1 MSESVEQTT
10 KLLGVEVSNTKL
22 HAVCLDKQTGT
33 GDYDSKELDREA
45 EVLPQLIEFIKEQQ
59 AKFGNLIKVGI
70 AVSGLIDR
78 KTNRVVLSM
87 RNPAHTEIDLA
98 GEVKKATGLD
108 VLLENDANASA
119 YGEFMLGAGK
129 GSHDIFYATLGEGVG
144 GAIIFDGKLWRGN
157 AGFAGEFGHTVID
170 SEGTKIEDVASEVGI
185 IRRVKNR
192 LQQDY
197 TSSLGSFENL
207 SVSDLVNEAN
217 NGDDFAAMM
226 LERTGNFVGIGIAN
240 VINLLNIE
248 KIVIGG
254 GIMQAE
260 GLILNPII
268 ESAKKL
274 SFEPCFS
281 ATQIVS
287 DKLGDKAA
295 SIGAA
300 LLSEVAV

>member
-1 MSESVEQTT
+1 MSESVEQTN
-10 KLLGVEVSNTKL
+10 KLLGVEVSSTKL
-22 HAVCLDKQTGT
+22 HAVCLDKQTNT
-33 GDYDSKELDREA
+33 GDYDSKELDRNT

-59 AKFGNLIKVGI
+59 AKFGKLSKVGI

-87 RNPAHTEIDLA
+87 RNPEHVEIDLA

-108 VLLENDANASA
+108 VVLENDANSAA

-129 GSHDIFYATLGEGVG
+129 GSRDMFYVTLGKGVG

-157 AGFAGEFGHTVID
+157 SGFAGEFGHFAID
-170 SEGTKIEDVASEVGI
+170 SEGTKLEDVASEAGI
-185 IRRVKNR
+185 VERVKKR
-192 LQQDY
+192 LLQDH
-197 TSSLGSFENL
+197 TSSLGSFEEFGA
-207 SVSDLVNEAN
+207 SDIVNEAN
-217 NGDDFAAMM
+217 SGDDFAAMM
-226 LERTGNFVGIGIAN
+226 LERTGKFVGIGIAS

-254 GIMQAE
+254 EVMQAE

-268 ESAKKL
+268 ESAKNL

-281 ATQIVS
+281 ETKIVS
-287 DKLGDKAA
+287 DELGDKAA

-300 LLSEVAV
+300 LLSES

>member
-1 MSESVEQTT
+1 MSESVEQTN
-10 KLLGVEVSNTKL
+10 KLLGVEVSSTKL
-22 HAVCLDKQTGT
+22 HAVCLDKQTNT
-33 GDYDSKELDREA
+33 GDYDSQELNREA

-59 AKFGNLIKVGI
+59 TKFGNLSKVGI

-78 KTNRVVLSM
+78 KTNRVALSM
-87 RNPAHTEIDLA
+87 RNPEHAEIDLA
-98 GEVKKATGLD
+98 AEVKNATGLD
-108 VLLENDANASA
+108 VVLENDANSAA

-129 GSHDIFYATLGEGVG
+129 GSRDIFYATLGEGVG

-157 AGFAGEFGHTVID
+157 TGFAGEFGHIVID
-170 SEGTKIEDVASEVGI
+170 AEGTKLEEIASEAGI
-185 IRRVKNR
+185 IRRVNNR

-197 TSSLGSFENL
+197 TSSLKNFDKL

-226 LERTGNFVGIGIAN
+226 LERTGNFVGIGIAS

-248 KIVIGG
+248 KIVVGG
-254 GIMQAE
+254 GVMQAE

-274 SFEPCFS
+274 SFEPCFA
-281 ATQIVS
+281 ATEIVT
-287 DKLGDKAA
+287 DELGDKAA

-300 LLSEVAV
+300 LLSDG

>member
-1 MSESVEQTT
+1 MSESVEQTN
-10 KLLGVEVSNTKL
+10 KLLGVEVSSAKL
-22 HAVCLDKQTGT
+22 HAVCLDKQTNT
-33 GDYDSKELDREA
+33 GDYDSQELNREA

-59 AKFGNLIKVGI
+59 TKFGNFSKIGV

-87 RNPAHTEIDLA
+87 RNPEHTEIDLA
-98 GEVKKATGLD
+98 AEVKKATGLE
-108 VLLENDANASA
+108 VVLENDANSAA

-129 GSHDIFYATLGEGVG
+129 GSRDIFYATLGEGVG

-157 AGFAGEFGHTVID
+157 TGFAGEFGHIVID
-170 SEGTKIEDVASEVGI
+170 AEGTKLEDIASEAGI
-185 IRRVKNR
+185 IRRVNNR

-197 TSSLGSFENL
+197 TSSLKNFDKL

-226 LERTGNFVGIGIAN
+226 LERTGNFVGIGIAS

-254 GIMQAE
+254 GVMQAE

-281 ATQIVS
+281 ATEIVT
-287 DKLGDKAA
+287 DELGDKSS
-295 SIGAA
+295 SIGVA
-300 LLSEVAV
+300 LLSDG

>member
-1 MSESVEQTT
+1 MSESVEQTN
-10 KLLGVEVSNTKL
+10 KLLGVEVSSTKM
-22 HAVCLDKQTGT
+22 HAVCLDKLTNS
-33 GDYDSKELDREA
+33 GDYDSKDLDRDV

-59 AKFGNLIKVGI
+59 AKFGN
-70 AVSGLIDR
+70 
-78 KTNRVVLSM
+78 RVVLSM
-87 RNPAHTEIDLA
+87 RNPEHVEIDLA
-98 GEVKKATGLD
+98 GEVKKATGLN
-108 VLLENDANASA
+108 VVLENDANASA

-129 GSHDIFYATLGEGVG
+129 GSHDIFYVTLGEGVG

-157 AGFAGEFGHTVID
+157 SGFAGEFGHTVID
-170 SEGTKIEDVASEVGI
+170 SEGTKIEDVASEAGI

-254 GIMQAE
+254 GVMQAE

-281 ATQIVS
+281 ATEIVS
-287 DKLGDKAA
+287 DELGDKAA

-300 LLSEVAV
+300 LLSEI

>member
-1 MSESVEQTT
+1 MSESVEQTN
-10 KLLGVEVSNTKL
+10 KLLGVEVSSTKL
-22 HAVCLDKQTGT
+22 HAVCLDKQTNT
-33 GDYDSKELDREA
+33 GDYDSQELNREA

-59 AKFGNLIKVGI
+59 TKFGNLSKVGI

-78 KTNRVVLSM
+78 KTNRVALSM
-87 RNPAHTEIDLA
+87 RNPEHAEIDLA
-98 GEVKKATGLD
+98 AEVKNATGLD
-108 VLLENDANASA
+108 VVLENDANSAA

-129 GSHDIFYATLGEGVG
+129 GSRDIFYATLGEGVG

-157 AGFAGEFGHTVID
+157 TGFAGEFGHIVID
-170 SEGTKIEDVASEVGI
+170 AEGTKLEEIASEAGI
-185 IRRVKNR
+185 IRRVNNR

-197 TSSLGSFENL
+197 TSSLKNFDKL

-226 LERTGNFVGIGIAN
+226 LERTGNFVGIGIAS

-254 GIMQAE
+254 GVMQAE

-274 SFEPCFS
+274 SFEPCFA
-281 ATQIVS
+281 ATEIVT
-287 DKLGDKAA
+287 DELGDKAA

-300 LLSEVAV
+300 LLSDG